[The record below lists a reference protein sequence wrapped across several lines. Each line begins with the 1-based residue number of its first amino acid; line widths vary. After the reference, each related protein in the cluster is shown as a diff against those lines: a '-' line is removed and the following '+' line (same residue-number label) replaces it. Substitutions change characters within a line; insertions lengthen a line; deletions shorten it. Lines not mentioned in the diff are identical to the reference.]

1 MSHTVHCVE
10 EILRRR
16 DRSLGLCWETAAISI
31 LDSSQLIAKEVVV
44 AKNLSFPAAV
54 LERQEAAIKK
64 GTDELWSSIRGALAA
79 KTLPAPPA
87 PRKRVVDDPLRF
99 EPRTEPEPYRIP
111 KRTKRPTCP
120 IQLAEYHASLPP
132 ARGVALPPP
141 LSDALPPARGVA
153 LPPPVSDEIER
164 LHAPPSS
171 SVLH

>member
-64 GTDELWSSIRGALAA
+64 GTDELWSNIRAALAA
-79 KTLPAPPA
+79 KPAQVGRRGGHA
-87 PRKRVVDDPLRF
+87 SSLASASR
-99 EPRTEPEPYRIP
+99 
-111 KRTKRPTCP
+111 RPTCP
-120 IQLAEYHASLPP
+120 RP
-132 ARGVALPPP
+132 
-141 LSDALPPARGVA
+141 
-153 LPPPVSDEIER
+153 
-164 LHAPPSS
+164 
-171 SVLH
+171 